1 MRERKK
7 MKVFIIGD
15 SISVHY
21 GQYLKKYMNGIIEYE
36 RKDGSEE
43 ALKNLDIPQGAN
55 GGDSSRV
62 LEYLKA
68 RADKDPIN
76 ADYLILNCG
85 LHDIKTDSITGEKQI
100 PMAKYADNLKEII
113 GVAQKSGLKVIWIRT
128 TPADE
133 AVHNA
138 IQHDFKRFKADCIAY
153 NDAADKIMVDDGIP
167 SIDLYT
173 FTNNLGNDVYCDHVH
188 FHEHVREKQAAFIA
202 GYLNA
207 MVNG

>member
-1 MRERKK
+1 
-7 MKVFIIGD
+7 MKIFVIGD

-21 GQYLKKYMNGIIEYE
+21 GPHLEKYLNGVIEYE
-36 RKDGSEE
+36 RKDGNAE

-55 GGDSSRV
+55 GGDSEKV
-62 LEYLKA
+62 LEYLEA
-68 RADKDPIN
+68 RAENAPID
-76 ADYLILNCG
+76 ADYILINCG
-85 LHDIKTDSITGEKQI
+85 LHDIKTDSKTGEKQI
-100 PMAKYADNLKEII
+100 PIEQYAKNLKQII
-113 GVAQKSGLKVIWIRT
+113 NVSQKSGLKVIWMRT

-138 IQHDFKRFKADCIAY
+138 IQPDFKRFKADCIAY
-153 NDAADKIMVDDGIP
+153 NEAADQVMADASVP

-173 FTNNLGNDVYCDHVH
+173 FTNNISDDVYCDHVH